1 MRTLHGE
8 ENQPSSQCARYKLTR
23 SSAVRIPKVF
33 TLHHQMSPVRHR
45 EAAREKH
52 SRSHQHTENNCDKSK
67 VHSLT
72 VSHTCT
78 RWNVLAKHSTD
89 KGGEGSWLLRTRVR
103 CQYYCLHMCMRG

>member
-1 MRTLHGE
+1 MRTLHGQE
-8 ENQPSSQCARYKLTR
+8 SQRSSQYARYKLTR

-33 TLHHQMSPVRHR
+33 TLHHQMSPVRR
-45 EAAREKH
+45 AREKH
-52 SRSHQHTENNCDKSK
+52 SRSHQHAENNGDKSK

-103 CQYYCLHMCMRG
+103 CEYYCLYMCMRS